1 MPKIYYL
8 YLINVKILQK
18 KLFMPITVK
27 PVTTKSE
34 MKQFICFNYELYK
47 DSPYAVPEL
56 FNDVR
61 DTLDPS
67 KNAAF
72 EFCEAQPF
80 IALRD
85 GKVVG
90 RIVAI
95 INHKANSTWNK
106 KCVRFGW
113 VDFIDDKEV
122 VDALFATVEQW
133 GQERG
138 MNEIQ
143 GPLGFTDFD
152 PEGMLIEGF
161 DRIGTMATIYNYPY
175 YPTHMERMGYT
186 KDVDWVEY
194 LLTAPKELPEKHARV
209 TRIVR
214 ERLGLRVI
222 KYTSH
227 RKLARERG
235 NAIFEMLNE
244 AYAHLYGYSALS
256 PKQIQQ
262 YIDSYLPLLDLR
274 LVPIIVDKG
283 DNLIGFG
290 VLLPSLAKAFQ
301 KARGFMLPFGW
312 WHLLKALKWNDTQ
325 TSEMLLVAVK
335 PEYQG
340 KGAVALIFE
349 DIIPT
354 HYQLG
359 YKYSESN
366 PELETNNKVQ
376 AQWDYFERENHKRRR
391 AYMKKL

>member
-1 MPKIYYL
+1 MSVTI
-8 YLINVKILQK
+8 I
-18 KLFMPITVK
+18 
-27 PVTTKSE
+27 PVTTKKE
-34 MKQFICFNYELYK
+34 MKQFICFNYALYK

-56 FNDVR
+56 YTDVR
-61 DTLDPS
+61 DTLDPN

-95 INHKANSTWNK
+95 INHKANSVWNK
-106 KCVRFGW
+106 KAVRFGW
-113 VDFIDDKEV
+113 VDFIDDVEV

-133 GQERG
+133 GRERG
-138 MNEIQ
+138 MTEAH

-152 PEGMLIEGF
+152 PEGMLVEGF

-175 YPTHMERMGYT
+175 YPVHLERMGYV
-186 KDVDWVEY
+186 KDVDWMEY
-194 LLTAPKELPEKHARV
+194 LLTAPEALPEKHARI
-209 TRIVR
+209 TRIVK
-214 ERLGLRVI
+214 EKYGLRVV

-227 RKLARERG
+227 SKLARERG
-235 NAIFEMLNE
+235 VAIFELLNE
-244 AYAHLYGYSALS
+244 AYADLYGFSALS

-262 YIDSYLPLLDLR
+262 YINSYLPLLDLR
-274 LVPIIVDKG
+274 LVPIIVDKN

-301 KARGFMLPFGW
+301 KARGFMFPFGW
-312 WHLLKALKWNDTQ
+312 WHLVKALKWNSTQ
-325 TSEMLLVAVK
+325 TTEMLLVAVK

-340 KGAVALIFE
+340 KGAVALIFD
-349 DIIPT
+349 DIIPV
-354 HYQLG
+354 HNNLG
-359 YKYSESN
+359 YKWSESN
-366 PELETNNKVQ
+366 PELESNSKMQ

-391 AYMKKL
+391 AYMKKI

>member
-227 RKLARERG
+227 KKLASERG
-235 NAIFEMLNE
+235 NAIFELLNE
-244 AYAHLYGYSALS
+244 AYSHLYGYSALS

-274 LVPIIVDKG
+274 LVPIIVDKD

-301 KARGFMLPFGW
+301 KARGFMFPFGW
-312 WHLLKALKWNDTQ
+312 WHLLKALKWNNTR

-349 DIIPT
+349 DIIPM

>member
-1 MPKIYYL
+1 M
-8 YLINVKILQK
+8 
-18 KLFMPITVK
+18 
-27 PVTTKSE
+27 PVTIRPVSTKRE

-56 FNDVR
+56 YTDLR
-61 DTLDPS
+61 DTLDPA

-95 INHKANSTWNK
+95 INHKANKAWEK
-106 KCVRFGW
+106 KAVRFGW
-113 VDFIDDKEV
+113 VDFIDDSEV
-122 VDALFATVEQW
+122 TDALFAAVEEW
-133 GQERG
+133 GKERG
-138 MNEIQ
+138 MTEVH

-152 PEGMLIEGF
+152 PEGMLVEGF

-175 YPTHMERMGYT
+175 YPVHMERMGYV

-194 LLTAPKELPEKHARV
+194 LLDAPTELPEKHARI
-209 TRIVR
+209 TRIVK
-214 ERLGLRVI
+214 EKFGLRVV

-227 RKLARERG
+227 SKLARERG
-235 NAIFEMLNE
+235 MAIFELLNE

-256 PKQIQQ
+256 EKQIKQ
-262 YIDSYLPLLDLR
+262 YINSYLPLLDLR
-274 LVPIIVDKG
+274 LVPIIVDKD

-290 VLLPSLAKAFQ
+290 ILLPSLAEAFQ

-312 WHLLKALKWNDTQ
+312 WHLIKALKWNRTK
-325 TSEMLLVAVK
+325 TTEMLLVAVK

-340 KGAVALIFE
+340 KGAVALIFD
-349 DIIPT
+349 DIIPV
-354 HYQLG
+354 HNQLG
-359 YKYSESN
+359 YRWSESN
-366 PELETNNKVQ
+366 PELETNTKMQ
-376 AQWDYFERENHKRRR
+376 AQWDYFKRENHKRRR
-391 AYMKKL
+391 AYKKEITL

>member
-1 MPKIYYL
+1 MSV
-8 YLINVKILQK
+8 LIR
-18 KLFMPITVK
+18 
-27 PVTTKSE
+27 PVTTKKE
-34 MKQFICFNYELYK
+34 MKQFICFNYEIYK
-47 DSPYAVPEL
+47 GSPYAVPDL
-56 FNDVR
+56 YSDVR

-67 KNAAF
+67 KNAAY

-85 GKVVG
+85 EKVVG

-95 INHKANSTWNK
+95 INHKANTVWEK

-122 VDALFATVEQW
+122 VDALFATVEEW
-133 GQERG
+133 GRERG
-138 MNEIQ
+138 MDEIQ

-152 PEGMLIEGF
+152 PEGMLVEGF

-175 YPTHMERMGYT
+175 YPAHMERMGYE

-194 LLTAPKELPEKHARV
+194 LLNAPTELPKKHARI
-209 TRIVR
+209 TRIVK

-227 RKLARERG
+227 KKLASERG
-235 NAIFEMLNE
+235 NAIFELLNE
-244 AYAHLYGYSALS
+244 AYCHLYGYSALS

-262 YIDSYLPLLDLR
+262 YINSYLPLLDLR
-274 LVPIIVDKG
+274 LVPIIVDKD

-290 VLLPSLAKAFQ
+290 VVLPSLAQAFQ
-301 KARGFMLPFGW
+301 KAKGFLFPFGW
-312 WHLLKALKWNDTQ
+312 WHLLKALKWNNTK
-325 TSEMLLVAVK
+325 TSEMLLIAVK

-349 DIIPT
+349 DIIPV
-354 HYQLG
+354 HYGLG
-359 YKYSESN
+359 FKYSESN
-366 PELETNNKVQ
+366 PELESNAKVQ
-376 AQWDYFERENHKRRR
+376 AQWDYFEKEQHKRRR
-391 AYMKKL
+391 SYAKKL

>member
-1 MPKIYYL
+1 MPLTI
-8 YLINVKILQK
+8 I
-18 KLFMPITVK
+18 
-27 PVTTKSE
+27 PVTTKKE
-34 MKQFICFNYELYK
+34 MKQFICFNYALYK

-56 FNDVR
+56 YTDVR
-61 DTLDPS
+61 DTLDPN

-95 INHKANSTWNK
+95 INHKANSVWNK
-106 KCVRFGW
+106 KAVRFGW
-113 VDFIDDKEV
+113 VDFIDDVEV

-133 GQERG
+133 GRERG
-138 MNEIQ
+138 MTEAH

-152 PEGMLIEGF
+152 PEGMLVEGF

-175 YPTHMERMGYT
+175 YPVHLERMGYV
-186 KDVDWVEY
+186 KDVDWMEY
-194 LLTAPKELPEKHARV
+194 LLTAPEALPEKHARI
-209 TRIVR
+209 TRIVK
-214 ERLGLRVI
+214 EKYGLRVV

-227 RKLARERG
+227 SKLARERG
-235 NAIFEMLNE
+235 VAIFELLNE
-244 AYAHLYGYSALS
+244 AYADLYGFSALS

-262 YIDSYLPLLDLR
+262 YINSYLPLLDLR
-274 LVPIIVDKG
+274 LVPIIVDKD

-301 KARGFMLPFGW
+301 KARGFMFPFGW
-312 WHLLKALKWNDTQ
+312 WHLVKALKWNSTQ
-325 TSEMLLVAVK
+325 TTEMLLVAVK

-340 KGAVALIFE
+340 KGAVALIFD
-349 DIIPT
+349 DIIPV
-354 HYQLG
+354 HNNLG
-359 YKYSESN
+359 YKWSESN
-366 PELETNNKVQ
+366 PELESNSKMQ

-391 AYMKKL
+391 AYMKKI

>member
-1 MPKIYYL
+1 MPVSI
-8 YLINVKILQK
+8 
-18 KLFMPITVK
+18 K
-27 PVTTKSE
+27 PVTTKKE

-47 DSPYAVPEL
+47 DSPYAVPDL
-56 FNDVR
+56 YSDVR
-61 DTLDPS
+61 DTLDPT

-85 GKVVG
+85 DKVVG

-95 INHKANSTWNK
+95 INHKANSAWDK
-106 KCVRFGW
+106 KAVRFGW
-113 VDFIDDKEV
+113 VDFIDDAEV
-122 VDALFATVEQW
+122 VDALFGAAEQW
-133 GQERG
+133 GRERG

-152 PEGMLIEGF
+152 PEGMLVEGF
-161 DRIGTMATIYNYPY
+161 DRISTMVTIYNYPY
-175 YPTHMERMGYT
+175 YPVHMERMGYT
-186 KDVDWVEY
+186 KEADWVEY
-194 LLTAPKELPEKHARV
+194 LLTAPKELPEKHARI

-235 NAIFEMLNE
+235 AAIFELLNE

-256 PKQIQQ
+256 AKQIQQ
-262 YIDSYLPLLDLR
+262 YIDSYLSLLDLR
-274 LVPIIVDKG
+274 LVPIIVDKD
-283 DNLIGFG
+283 DNLVGFG
-290 VLLPSLAKAFQ
+290 ILLPSLAKAFQ
-301 KARGFMLPFGW
+301 KAGGYMFPFGW

-349 DIIPT
+349 DIIPV
-354 HYQLG
+354 HYSLG
-359 YKYSESN
+359 YKFSESN
-366 PELETNNKVQ
+366 PELETNTKIQ
-376 AQWDYFERENHKRRR
+376 SQWDYFERENHKRRR

>member
-1 MPKIYYL
+1 MPLTIR
-8 YLINVKILQK
+8 
-18 KLFMPITVK
+18 
-27 PVTTKSE
+27 PVTTKKE

-56 FNDVR
+56 YTDVR
-61 DTLDPS
+61 DTLDPN

-95 INHKANSTWNK
+95 INHKANSVWNK
-106 KCVRFGW
+106 KAVRFGW
-113 VDFIDDKEV
+113 VDFIDDVEV

-133 GQERG
+133 GRERG
-138 MNEIQ
+138 MTEAH

-152 PEGMLIEGF
+152 PEGMLVEGF

-175 YPTHMERMGYT
+175 YPVHLERMGYV
-186 KDVDWVEY
+186 KDVDWMEY
-194 LLTAPKELPEKHARV
+194 LLTAPEALPEKHARI
-209 TRIVR
+209 TRIVK
-214 ERLGLRVI
+214 EKYGLRVM

-227 RKLARERG
+227 SKLARERG
-235 NAIFEMLNE
+235 VAIFELLNE
-244 AYAHLYGYSALS
+244 AYADLYGFSALS
-256 PKQIQQ
+256 HKQIQQ
-262 YIDSYLPLLDLR
+262 YINSYLPLLDLR
-274 LVPIIVDKG
+274 LVPIIVDKN

-301 KARGFMLPFGW
+301 KARGFMFPFGW
-312 WHLLKALKWNDTQ
+312 WHLVKALKWNSTQ
-325 TSEMLLVAVK
+325 TTEMLLVAVK

-340 KGAVALIFE
+340 KGAVALIFD
-349 DIIPT
+349 DIIPV
-354 HYQLG
+354 HNNLG
-359 YKYSESN
+359 YKWSESN
-366 PELETNNKVQ
+366 PELESNSKMQ

-391 AYMKKL
+391 AYMKKI

>member
-1 MPKIYYL
+1 
-8 YLINVKILQK
+8 
-18 KLFMPITVK
+18 MPITVK

>member
-1 MPKIYYL
+1 
-8 YLINVKILQK
+8 
-18 KLFMPITVK
+18 
-27 PVTTKSE
+27 

-274 LVPIIVDKG
+274 LVPIIVDKD

-359 YKYSESN
+359 FKYSESN

>member
-1 MPKIYYL
+1 MSVSIR
-8 YLINVKILQK
+8 
-18 KLFMPITVK
+18 
-27 PVTTKSE
+27 PVTTKRE
-34 MKQFICFNYELYK
+34 MKEFICFNYELYK

-56 FNDVR
+56 YNDVR
-61 DTLDPS
+61 DTLDPE
-67 KNAAF
+67 KNAAY

-85 GKVVG
+85 DKVVG

-95 INHKANSTWNK
+95 INHKANDAWNR

-122 VDALFATVEQW
+122 VDALFAAVEQW
-133 GQERG
+133 GRERG
-138 MNEIQ
+138 MDEVQ

-161 DRIGTMATIYNYPY
+161 DRIGTMATIYNYAY
-175 YPTHMERMGYT
+175 YPTHLERMGYT

-194 LLTAPKELPEKHARV
+194 LLTAPTELPEKHARV
-209 TRIVR
+209 TRIVK

-227 RKLARERG
+227 KKLASERG
-235 NAIFEMLNE
+235 EAIFGLLNE

-274 LVPIIVDKG
+274 LVPIIVDKD

-290 VLLPSLAKAFQ
+290 ILLPSLAQALQ
-301 KARGFMLPFGW
+301 KARGFLFPFGW

-354 HYQLG
+354 HNNLG
-359 YKYSESN
+359 YKFSESN
-366 PELETNNKVQ
+366 PELETNTKVQ
-376 AQWDYFERENHKRRR
+376 AQWDYFEREQHKRRR
-391 AYMKKL
+391 SYTKKL